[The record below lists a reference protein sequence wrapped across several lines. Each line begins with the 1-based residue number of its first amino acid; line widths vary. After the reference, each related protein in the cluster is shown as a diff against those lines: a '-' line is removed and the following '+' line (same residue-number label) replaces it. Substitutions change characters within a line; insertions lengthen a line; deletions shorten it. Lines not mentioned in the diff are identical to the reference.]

1 MSADSFRVRESLAF
15 VPAVQYISIMTIDS
29 VNSNGV
35 APVQEMAAV
44 KTLKNTL
51 QFQEKAAM
59 RLLVEAGDEAAEKN
73 VVSYPD
79 RAACF
84 LALGKDKVSGCRCR
98 GVYSGRSG
106 L

>member
-59 RLLVEAGDEAAEKN
+59 KLLDSLSVISD
-73 VVSYPD
+73 P
-79 RAACF
+79 
-84 LALGKDKVSGCRCR
+84 ALGQRVDTSA
-98 GVYSGRSG
+98 
-106 L
+106 

>member
-1 MSADSFRVRESLAF
+1 
-15 VPAVQYISIMTIDS
+15 VQYISIMTIDS

-59 RLLVEAGDEAAEKN
+59 KLLDSLSVISD
-73 VVSYPD
+73 P
-79 RAACF
+79 
-84 LALGKDKVSGCRCR
+84 ALGQRVDTSA
-98 GVYSGRSG
+98 
-106 L
+106 

>member
-1 MSADSFRVRESLAF
+1 LSADSFRVRESLAF

-59 RLLVEAGDEAAEKN
+59 KLLDSLSVISD
-73 VVSYPD
+73 P
-79 RAACF
+79 
-84 LALGKDKVSGCRCR
+84 ALGQRVDTSA
-98 GVYSGRSG
+98 
-106 L
+106 